1 MCGDSHLTGVADCG
15 DNYWNPI
22 KPTMSPS
29 NAKRKPTPKKTPSF
43 TVNTKKRSFAPG
55 IPGQV
60 KTTNKADIRRRRQ
73 ASTPEISI
81 LANAQ
86 TKASGWVGGCLWSSL
101 PLPYRSRPCYA
112 CESTAN
118 VRASEKGNLCQ
129 RPARVARLTRST
141 TQRRLSG
148 VHVQ

>member
-60 KTTNKADIRRRRQ
+60 KTTNKADIRTK
-73 ASTPEISI
+73 APSFNPGDFPS

-86 TKASGWVGGCLWSSL
+86 TKASGWVGAASG
-101 PLPYRSRPCYA
+101 PLSPSPTEVALVMPASRQRTFVPLKKAIC
-112 CESTAN
+112 
-118 VRASEKGNLCQ
+118 VKGQPAS
-129 RPARVARLTRST
+129 PA
-141 TQRRLSG
+141 
-148 VHVQ
+148 